1 MPKKEDPIIRF
12 HRKYKVDIETD
23 CWIWTG
29 SLNNAKYPMFKSYN
43 DKLVTAHRFSYEYFV
58 GPLDPKLEIC
68 HKCNCK
74 ECVNPNHL
82 RQDTKSSNQ
91 IDRSYAMNHYLQ
103 KLSPNQVEE
112 IKLALKNPYW
122 GIGRDLANKYG
133 VHSSH
138 ISMIKHNKTW
148 SHLSI

>member
-1 MPKKEDPIIRF
+1 MKKEDPIIRF
-12 HRKYKVDIETD
+12 HRKYIIDLETD

-58 GPLDPKLEIC
+58 GPLDSELEIC
-68 HKCNCK
+68 HSCDNRK
-74 ECVNPNHL
+74 CVNPDHL
-82 RQDTKSSNQ
+82 RQDTKSSNA
-91 IDRSYAMNHYLQ
+91 IDKSYAMNHHLQ
-103 KLSPNQVEE
+103 KLSPDQVKE

-122 GIGRDLANKYG
+122 GVNKDLANKYG
-133 VHSSH
+133 VHKCH
-138 ISMIKHNKTW
+138 ITAIKKGKCW